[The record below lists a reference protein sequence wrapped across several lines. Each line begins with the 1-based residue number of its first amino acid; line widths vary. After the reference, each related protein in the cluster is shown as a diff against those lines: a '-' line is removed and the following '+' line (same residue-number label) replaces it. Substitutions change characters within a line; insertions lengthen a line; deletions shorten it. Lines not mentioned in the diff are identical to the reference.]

1 MLLWVK
7 QIVIYSHLINIK
19 RLTAKKFCR
28 GGVGADAAKL
38 PWPQKVDQ
46 IILILAFVT
55 LKHKNLKLRMQ
66 YMYEMLKIFPSE
78 LKNNNKGYFQKYCQE
93 MALAVTD
100 NNSTTLKRFVLNDF
114 KNANSFK

>member
-38 PWPQKVDQ
+38 PWPQKVDHQ
-46 IILILAFVT
+46 TNNLNLGSWLVT

-66 YMYEMLKIFPSE
+66 YMYEMLKIFPNE
-78 LKNNNKGYFQKYCQE
+78 LKNNKKGYFQKYCQE
-93 MALAVTD
+93 MALAVTGH
-100 NNSTTLKRFVLNDF
+100 RQ
-114 KNANSFK
+114 